1 MKDFKTMPKMARGGK
16 VKKYGVGGTIVK
28 ALGKAADSPLAPAGI
43 FAPAVATTAY
53 SISKNKEKA
62 MEARQA
68 ADEAAKDKEA
78 DTKSAPVAKKR
89 GGTVRRNKK

>member
-1 MKDFKTMPKMARGGK
+1 
-16 VKKYGVGGTIVK
+16 
-28 ALGKAADSPLAPAGI
+28 
-43 FAPAVATTAY
+43 
-53 SISKNKEKA
+53 

-78 DTKSAPVAKKR
+78 DARSAPTKKR

>member
-1 MKDFKTMPKMARGGK
+1 MKDFKTLPKKACGGK
-16 VKKYGVGGTIVK
+16 VKKYGIGGSSVK
-28 ALGKAADSPLAPAGI
+28 ALGKAASSPLAPAGL
-43 FAPAVATTAY
+43 FAPAAAATFY
-53 SISKNKEKA
+53 STSKDKEKA

-78 DTKSAPVAKKR
+78 DARSAPAKKR